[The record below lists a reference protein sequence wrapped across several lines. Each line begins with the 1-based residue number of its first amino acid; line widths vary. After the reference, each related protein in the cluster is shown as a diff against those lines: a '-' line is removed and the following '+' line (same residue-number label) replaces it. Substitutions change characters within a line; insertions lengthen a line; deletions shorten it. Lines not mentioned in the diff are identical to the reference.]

1 MNIAGRTCK
10 EYHND
15 NREHIKEHKKQYH
28 EHNKEYFKEYSKA
41 HNGEKIT
48 CECGCMIA
56 RGQLRRHQR
65 SKKHIELMSDK
76 LN

>member
-15 NREHIKEHKKQYH
+15 NREQIKEHRKQYH
-28 EHNKEYFKEYSKA
+28 DKNKEYFKEYIKTYSV
-41 HNGEKIT
+41 EKIT
-48 CECGCMIA
+48 CDCGCIVT
-56 RGQLRRHQR
+56 RGHLRRHQR
-65 SKKHIELMSDK
+65 SKKHIELMKDK